1 MHARK
6 PGSMRSALHAAL
18 LLAAAVSSAAAQD
31 AAGPLAL
38 GIAATEARDP
48 VAALGHFEAAL
59 ATGSTLEAAW
69 RGSIAAVD
77 VGRLHAA
84 SADRTL
90 RDSLLARA
98 ETLARTAIEAD
109 STSADAWFALAN
121 ALGRS
126 ALGLPARAR
135 VRQAGAVRDAA
146 LRAIALDSLHDGAYH
161 VLGRWHA
168 EVMRLSGVSRFFA
181 RRFLGG
187 RIFGE
192 ASWDAAI
199 GHLSRAAALDPTY
212 IYHRLDLAEVLVER
226 KRWDEAR
233 PHLEA
238 IPGLPDR
245 DIEDAVH
252 RRRAAELLAETAR
265 RR

>member
-1 MHARK
+1 M
-6 PGSMRSALHAAL
+6 L
-18 LLAAAVSSAAAQD
+18 LLAAAAPADAQD

-38 GIAATEARDP
+38 GIAATEALDP
-48 VAALGHFEAAL
+48 IAAL
-59 ATGSTLEAAW
+59 AHFERALADGPSGEAAW

-84 SADRTL
+84 AGDRAA

-98 ETLARTAIEAD
+98 ESLARAAVDAD
-109 STSADAWFALAN
+109 SSSADAWFALAN

-135 VRQAGAVRDAA
+135 VRQAGAVREAA

-187 RIFGE
+187 RVFGE

-199 GHLSRAAALDPTY
+199 EHLGRAAALDSTY
-212 IYHRLDLAEVLVER
+212 IYHHLDLAEVLIER
-226 KRWDEAR
+226 ERWREAG
-233 PHLEA
+233 PHLEVIA
-238 IPGLPDR
+238 RLPDR

-252 RRRAAELLAETAR
+252 RRRAAELLAEMAR
-265 RR
+265 RN